1 MTSPALLL
9 LLLLA
14 LPPGAQQWTPPEKPD
29 PTQILREAYKDASA
43 GRHELALAK
52 HLWYHENAL
61 KYAKGQSGVRRSFA
75 LSSWLQLAQSHPPAM
90 AALKAARDAAQRNVL
105 AGAPG
110 FDAFADFAALN
121 RTLGEERLTRDVFVQ
136 LDRDG
141 SRLAATAF
149 YTAQPALIKH
159 EEYELCLKYIRPK
172 EAFARAVTIHQ
183 MHQKQLAEKRSE
195 PLANFAEKKFTNTVA
210 TIVGLLAVN
219 GRSEEAA
226 QIAGD
231 AKKEWKDAAFHA
243 AIDDALKG
251 NVPKPFP

>member
-1 MTSPALLL
+1 MRSPALLL
-9 LLLLA
+9 LLA
-14 LPPGAQQWTPPEKPD
+14 LPVGAQQWAPPEKPD
-29 PTQILREAYKDASA
+29 PTQILREAQQDASA
-43 GRHELALAK
+43 GRHDLALAK

-61 KYAKGQSGVRRSFA
+61 KYDNAQAGVRRSFA
-75 LSSWLQLAQSHPPAM
+75 LSYWLQLAQSHPPAM
-90 AALKAARDAAQRNVL
+90 TALKAARDAALRNVL

-149 YTAQPALIKH
+149 RTAQPALIKNKD
-159 EEYELCLKYIRPK
+159 YELCLKYLKPR
-172 EAFARAVTIHQ
+172 EAFSRAVSIYQ
-183 MHQKQLAEKRSE
+183 LHQKQLAEKRFE
-195 PLANFAEKKFTNTVA
+195 PRANYADKSFTNTVA

-219 GRSEEAA
+219 GRNEEAA

-243 AIDDALKG
+243 AVDDALKG
-251 NVPKPFP
+251 NVPTPFP